1 MKNRKKRNAQRVVT
15 REMVEESAKRHN
27 YWLAFEKLCEKI
39 GETKNFFR
47 LVRRRDPAAT
57 LGEIADFKRKITRLL
72 AFNYDVH
79 RRPDPCLNKK
89 LYGEEPLNYPPEWK
103 EAQNA

>member
-1 MKNRKKRNAQRVVT
+1 MKSRKSRFANRIVT
-15 REMVEESAKRHN
+15 REMVEESIRQHN
-27 YWLAFEKLCEKI
+27 YWLAFEKLCERL

-57 LGEIADFKRKITRLL
+57 LGEIYEFKRKMTRLL

-79 RRPDPCLNKK
+79 RCPEPCTNKK
-89 LYGEEPLNYPPEWK
+89 LYGDEPLKYPPEWRK
-103 EAQNA
+103 A